1 MNSSLNRVAFLA
13 VVAFAAL
20 AAVGAATASA
30 HGGGGRGYGLRV
42 STSALVT
49 QSAKELDITRAK
61 LVAAI
66 KDAAVARINAAQ
78 AAGDLDADEADEYK
92 DEAQD
97 NLGFAYRVSRT
108 RAVASNLGIT
118 VAKLN
123 NGFRAARKTLILA
136 AIAEAVADDRLTAAQ
151 AADLKEDLED
161 VDLPGYKAVGFG
173 GLGYGGGHC

>member
-1 MNSSLNRVAFLA
+1 VLA
-13 VVAFAAL
+13 AVAFAAL
-20 AAVGAATASA
+20 ATVDVSTASA
-30 HGGGGRGYGLRV
+30 RGGGGHGYGLRV

-49 QSAKELDITRAK
+49 QAAKELDVTRAK
-61 LVAAI
+61 LVDAI
-66 KDAAVARINAAQ
+66 KDAAVARINALQ
-78 AAGDLDADEADEYK
+78 ASGDLDADEADEYK

-108 RAVASNLGIT
+108 RTVASNLGIT

-136 AIAEAVADDRLTAAQ
+136 AIDDAVDEDRLTAAP
-151 AADLKEDLED
+151 AADLKEELED

-173 GLGYGGGHC
+173 ALGYGGGCHG

>member
-1 MNSSLNRVAFLA
+1 MNSSLKRVAFLV

-30 HGGGGRGYGLRV
+30 HGGGGGRGYGLRV

-66 KDAAVARINAAQ
+66 KDAAIARINAAQ

-97 NLGFAYRVSRT
+97 NLGFAYQVSRT
-108 RAVASNLGIT
+108 RAVATSLGIT

-123 NGFRAARKTLILA
+123 NG
-136 AIAEAVADDRLTAAQ
+136 
-151 AADLKEDLED
+151 
-161 VDLPGYKAVGFG
+161 
-173 GLGYGGGHC
+173 

>member
-1 MNSSLNRVAFLA
+1 MNSSLKRVAFLA
-13 VVAFAAL
+13 AVAFAAV
-20 AAVGAATASA
+20 AAVGAGAASA
-30 HGGGGRGYGLRV
+30 HGGGGRDYGLRV
-42 STSALVT
+42 STSSLVT
-49 QSAKELDITRAK
+49 QAAKELDVTRAK
-61 LVAAI
+61 LVTAI
-66 KDAAVARINAAQ
+66 KDAAVTRINAAQ
-78 AAGDLDADEADEYK
+78 AAGDLDVEEAAEYK

-123 NGFRAARKTLILA
+123 NGFRAARTTLILA
-136 AIAEAVADDRLTAAQ
+136 AINEAVADGRLTAAQ

-173 GLGYGGGHC
+173 GLGYAGGRC